1 VHAVT
6 IAARNYLAMARTLAR
21 SFLACNPGSR
31 FSVLVVDALPGE
43 IPGSDGFEVI
53 TPHELC
59 LDPAEFNRM
68 ALLYDVT
75 ELSTALKPWALE
87 LLLDRGADVAVYLDP
102 DIYVYS
108 ALDEIE
114 HAALDSGILLTP
126 HTVSPMRRDSLRPS
140 EADIMGAGV
149 YNLGFIAV
157 NKGAR
162 AMLGWWQERLR
173 RDSISAPEQMLFTD
187 QRWIDLVPG
196 YFDHGVLRDPGY
208 NVAYWNLDSR
218 LIEWDGESYQVNS
231 RPLRFFHFSGYS
243 PETPWILSRYV
254 ADRPRV
260 LLSEHPTVR
269 QLCDEYA
276 AVLKHEGFDRSLGTP
291 YRFGRLNDGTAVN
304 SMMRRAYRSAVVEAE
319 LAGELYPP
327 TPFDGDDAD
336 VLAWFSAPV
345 VEGSWV
351 NRLVQSLWQ
360 SRSDLQLAFPDLF
373 GADQAQLLA
382 WCLTSGVREAGLSA
396 ALLPTGA
403 LAATD
408 ALPVT
413 SSDVLGV
420 NLAGYFRTE
429 TGVGQIGRLLA
440 DVVRATGLPYVTV
453 TSARSLSRQQASFI
467 EEASEIRYPITIATI
482 NADQFP
488 LWANEASS
496 MLDGRYTIGVWAWEV
511 EDFPD
516 SFDTAIGLVDEIWA
530 ISEFVRA
537 AIARKTDKPVHVIP
551 YPVPELSR
559 TAELDRAALGL
570 RERPYLLYMFDYF
583 SVFERKNPVG
593 LVEAFTA
600 AFADG
605 QGPELVLKSVNG
617 ERFRSQREQL
627 LSACRGRSDIHLIE
641 HYLDADVVESL
652 ITHCAAYVSL
662 HRAEGLGLT
671 MSEAMSAGRPVIA
684 TGYSGNLDFMNEE
697 NSLLVGYQ
705 PVEIPASAR
714 PYGPPTRWAEPDL
727 AEAAR
732 QLRWVFEHPAEA
744 AQLGLRAQESMRA
757 SHDLDR
763 SVSFVM
769 GRLTQI
775 EQSLN
780 AERSNLDQPGHT
792 ARSGTAVESGAAA
805 QSATAAESGAAAQ
818 SGAALALRACH
829 QLLDTPLGAGARPGG
844 LSRAS
849 RFFQRALNRVLARHD
864 EQLNLRLNAILD
876 ATGAVHERAE
886 REIGAATE
894 SLQERLLEVRRTV
907 AQLQAAAGQQ
917 HSAISGLQSLVTS
930 LGTHHQALTD
940 RTDVLST
947 MAAEAGAE
955 STAQTSRLDALG
967 ELADGARLDLE
978 GHRRQLVEVVQRLD
992 AIAAQLSQAPS
1003 QEAR

>member
-6 IAARNYLAMARTLAR
+6 IAARNYLALARTLAR
-21 SFLACNPGSR
+21 SFLACNPDSR

-43 IPGSDGFEVI
+43 IPSTDGFEVL

-59 LDPAEFNRM
+59 LDPAEFSRM

-114 HAALDSGILLTP
+114 RATLDSGILLTP

-162 AMLGWWQERLR
+162 GMLRWWQERLC
-173 RDSISAPEQMLFTD
+173 RDSISAPEKMLFTD

-218 LIEWDGESYQVNS
+218 RVEWDGQGYQVDS
-231 RPLRFFHFSGYS
+231 QPLRFFHFSGYS
-243 PETPWILSRYV
+243 PDTPWILSKYV

-276 AVLKHEGFDRSLGTP
+276 AALKDEGFDRSLGTP
-291 YRFGRLNDGTAVN
+291 YRFGRLNDGTAV
-304 SMMRRAYRSAVVEAE
+304 SPMMRRAYRSAVVEAE
-319 LAGELYPP
+319 LAGDPYPP
-327 TPFDGDDAD
+327 MPFCGDDAD
-336 VLAWFSAPV
+336 VLAWFNAPV
-345 VEGSWV
+345 AEGSWV
-351 NRLVQSLWQ
+351 NRLVESLWQ
-360 SRSDLQLAFPDLF
+360 SRSDLQLAFPDIF
-373 GADQAQLLA
+373 GADQAGLLA
-382 WCLTSGVREAGLSA
+382 WCLTSGVREAGLPA
-396 ALLPTGA
+396 ALLPTQA
-403 LAATD
+403 LAAD

-453 TSARSLSRQQASFI
+453 TSARSLSRQQAAFT
-467 EEASEIRYPITIATI
+467 EAVSEVRYPITIASI

-488 LWANEASS
+488 LWANEAGSS
-496 MLDGRYTIGVWAWEV
+496 LLAGRYTIGVWAWEV

-516 SFDTAIGLVDEIWA
+516 SFDAAIGLVDEIWA

-537 AIARKTDKPVHVIP
+537 AIAAKTDKPVHVIP

-570 RERPYLLYMFDYF
+570 PQRPYLLYMFDYF

-593 LVEAFTA
+593 LVEAFCA

-605 QGPELVLKSVNG
+605 QGPELVIKSVNG

-641 HYLDADVVESL
+641 DYLDADVVESL

-684 TGYSGNLDFMNEE
+684 TGYSGNLDFMNAD

-732 QLRWVFEHPAEA
+732 HLRWVYEHPAEA
-744 AQLGLRAQESMRA
+744 QRLGLRAQESMR
-757 SHDLDR
+757 SGHDLDR

-769 GRLTQI
+769 GRLTEI
-775 EQSLN
+775 EQTL
-780 AERSNLDQPGHT
+780 QPEPVLEPP
-792 ARSGTAVESGAAA
+792 ALAPASES
-805 QSATAAESGAAAQ
+805 
-818 SGAALALRACH
+818 ALALQACH
-829 QLLDTPLGAGARPGG
+829 QLLDTPLQVRTGPGG
-844 LSRAS
+844 RSRAS

-864 EQLNLRLNAILD
+864 EQFNIRLNALLD
-876 ATGAVHERAE
+876 TTSAVAERAE
-886 REIGAATE
+886 RELGSAAE
-894 SLQERLLEVRRTV
+894 SLHERLSEMRQTV

-917 HSAISGLQSLVTS
+917 RSAIAGLQSLATS
-930 LGTHHQALTD
+930 IGAHHQALTD

-947 MAAEAGAE
+947 LAAEAGAE
-955 STAQTSRLDALG
+955 STAQTSRLDALA
-967 ELADGARLDLE
+967 ELADGARLDIE
-978 GHRRQLVEVVQRLD
+978 GHRRQLVDVVERLD
-992 AIAAQLSQAPS
+992 AIAAQLTQARPE
-1003 QEAR
+1003 EAR

>member
-1 VHAVT
+1 MDNVHAVT
-6 IAARNYLAMARTLAR
+6 IAARNYLALARTLAR
-21 SFLACNPGSR
+21 SFLAANPDSR

-43 IPGSDGFEVI
+43 VPSTDGFEVL

-59 LDPAEFNRM
+59 LDPAEFTRM

-87 LLLDRGADVAVYLDP
+87 LLLDRGAEVAVYLDP

-126 HTVSPMRRDSLRPS
+126 HTVSPMRRDNLRPS

-157 NKGAR
+157 NKDAR

-218 LIEWDGESYQVNS
+218 QIEWDGQGYEVNS
-231 RPLRFFHFSGYS
+231 QPLRFFHFSGYS
-243 PETPWILSRYV
+243 PDTPWILSKYV

-269 QLCDEYA
+269 RLCDEYA
-276 AVLKHEGFDRSLGTP
+276 ATLRQEGFDRSLGTP
-291 YRFGRLNDGTAVN
+291 YRFGRLNDGTAV
-304 SMMRRAYRSAVVEAE
+304 SPMMRRAYRSAVVEAE
-319 LAGELYPP
+319 LAGNPYPP
-327 TPFDGDDAD
+327 APFNGDDAE

-345 VEGSWV
+345 AEGSWV

-360 SRSDLQLAFPDLF
+360 SRSDLQLAFPDIF
-373 GADQAQLLA
+373 GADQAPLLA

-396 ALLPTGA
+396 ALLPTEALGA
-403 LAATD
+403 SD

-440 DVVRATGLPYVTV
+440 DVVRATGLPHVTV
-453 TSARSLSRQQASFI
+453 TSARSLSRQQASFT
-467 EEASEIRYPITIATI
+467 EEVSEVRYPITIASI

-488 LWANEASS
+488 LWANEAGSS
-496 MLDGRYTIGVWAWEV
+496 MLAGRYTIGVWAWEV

-516 SFDTAIGLVDEIWA
+516 CFDTAIGMVDEIWA

-570 RERPYLLYMFDYF
+570 PEQPYLLYMFDYF

-605 QGPELVLKSVNG
+605 QGPALVIKSVNS

-641 HYLDADVVESL
+641 GYLDAEVVESL

-684 TGYSGNLDFMNEE
+684 TGYSGNLDFMNDE
-697 NSLLVGYQ
+697 NSLLVGYC
-705 PVEIPASAR
+705 PVEIPACAR

-732 QLRWVFEHPAEA
+732 HLRWVFSHPAEA
-744 AQLGLRAQESMRA
+744 AQLGLRAQESMRS

-769 GRLTQI
+769 RRLRQI
-775 EQSLN
+775 EQSRA
-780 AERSNLDQPGHT
+780 AERSDPDQ
-792 ARSGTAVESGAAA
+792 RA
-805 QSATAAESGAAAQ
+805 QPAPVMEAGPAP
-818 SGAALALRACH
+818 ALRACH
-829 QLLDTPLGAGARPGG
+829 QLLDTPLRASARPGG
-844 LSRAS
+844 LSGAS

-864 EQLNLRLNAILD
+864 EQLNIRLNAILD

-886 REIGAATE
+886 SQRSSAAE
-894 SLQERLLEVRRTV
+894 SLREVRQTV

-917 HSAISGLQSLVTS
+917 HSAISGLQSLATS
-930 LGTHHQALTD
+930 LGAHHQALTD
-940 RTDVLST
+940 RTDRLST

-955 STAQTSRLDALG
+955 SSAQTSRLDALG
-967 ELADGARLDLE
+967 ELADGARLDIE

-992 AIAAQLSQAPS
+992 AIAARLTEPHP
-1003 QEAR
+1003 QEVR

>member
-1 VHAVT
+1 MHAVT

-21 SFLACNPGSR
+21 SFLTCNPDSR

-43 IPGSDGFEVI
+43 IPGSNGFEVL

-59 LDPAEFNRM
+59 LDPDEFNRM

-108 ALDEIE
+108 ALDEVE

-162 AMLGWWQERLR
+162 SMLAWWQERLR

-218 LIEWDGESYQVNS
+218 LVEWDGERYQVNS

-243 PETPWILSRYV
+243 PETPWILSKYV

-276 AVLKHEGFDRSLGTP
+276 AILRDEGFDRSLATP
-291 YRFGRLNDGTAVN
+291 YRFNRLNDGTAVN

-319 LAGELYPP
+319 LTGDPYPP
-327 TPFDGDDAD
+327 TPFYGDDAD
-336 VLAWFSAPV
+336 VLDWFSAPLV
-345 VEGSWV
+345 DGSWV
-351 NRLVQSLWQ
+351 NRLTQSLWQ
-360 SRSDLQLAFPDLF
+360 SRSDLQLAFPDIF

-382 WCLTSGVREAGLSA
+382 WCLTSGVRETELSA

-403 LAATD
+403 LAAAD
-408 ALPVT
+408 ALPIT

-453 TSARSLSRQQASFI
+453 TSARSLSRQQASFT
-467 EEASEIRYPITIATI
+467 EQASEIRYPITIASI

-488 LWANEASS
+488 LWASEAGNS
-496 MLDGRYTIGVWAWEV
+496 LLAGRYTIGVWAWEV

-516 SFDTAIGLVDEIWA
+516 CFDTAIGLVDEIWA
-530 ISEFVRA
+530 ISEFVRE

-559 TAELDRAALGL
+559 AAQLDRAALGL
-570 RERPYLLYMFDYF
+570 PERPYLLCMFDYF

-593 LVEAFTA
+593 VVEAFTA

-605 QGPELVLKSVNG
+605 QGPALVIKSVNG

-641 HYLDADVVESL
+641 EYLDADVVESL

-684 TGYSGNLDFMNEE
+684 TGYSGNLDFMDSE

-732 QLRWVFEHPAEA
+732 HLRWLFEHPAEA
-744 AQLGLRAQESMRA
+744 AQLGLRAQESMRG
-757 SHDLDR
+757 SRDLDR
-763 SVSFVM
+763 SVSFVLQ
-769 GRLTQI
+769 RVRQI

-780 AERSNLDQPGHT
+780 AERTLSPEQPALEEPAPVMG
-792 ARSGTAVESGAAA
+792 SGPVMESEP
-805 QSATAAESGAAAQ
+805 T
-818 SGAALALRACH
+818 LALRACR
-829 QLLDTPLGAGARPGG
+829 QLLDTPLGASARTGG
-844 LSRAS
+844 LSRTS
-849 RFFQRALNRVLARHD
+849 RFFQRALNRVLAHHD
-864 EQLNLRLNAILD
+864 EQLNIRLNAILE
-876 ATGAVHERAE
+876 AAAAVHERAE
-886 REIGAATE
+886 REIGSATE
-894 SLQERLLEVRRTV
+894 SLHERLLETRRTV
-907 AQLQAAAGQQ
+907 AQLQAAAAQQ
-917 HSAISGLQSLVTS
+917 RNAISGLQSLAAS
-930 LGTHHQALTD
+930 AGAHHQALTD
-940 RTDVLST
+940 RVDVLST

-955 STAQTSRLDALG
+955 SSAQTARLDALS
-967 ELADGARLDLE
+967 ELADGARLDIE

-992 AIAAQLSQAPS
+992 AIAAQMTQAHT
-1003 QEAR
+1003 QEVR

>member
-1 VHAVT
+1 MHAVT

-21 SFLACNPGSR
+21 SFLTCNPDSR

-43 IPGSDGFEVI
+43 IPDGDGFDVV

-59 LDPAEFNRM
+59 LDPDEFSRM

-102 DIYVYS
+102 DIFVYS
-108 ALDEIE
+108 ALDEVE
-114 HAALDSGILLTP
+114 HAGLHSPILLTP

-157 NKGAR
+157 NKDAR
-162 AMLGWWQERLR
+162 DMLGWWQERLR

-218 LIEWDGESYQVNS
+218 QIDWDGQRYLVNS

-243 PETPWILSRYV
+243 PDTPWILSKYV

-276 AVLKHEGFDRSLGTP
+276 AVLKHDGLDRSLGTP

-304 SMMRRAYRSAVVEAE
+304 SMMRRAYRSAVVDAE
-319 LAGELYPP
+319 LTGGPYPP
-327 TPFDGDDAD
+327 APFCDDDAA

-345 VEGSWV
+345 AEGSWV
-351 NRLVQSLWQ
+351 NRLTQSLWQ
-360 SRSDLQLAFPDLF
+360 SRADLQLAFPDIF
-373 GADQAQLLA
+373 GADQAPFLA
-382 WCLTSGVREAGLSA
+382 WCLTSGVREAQLPA
-396 ALLPTGA
+396 TLLPTEA
-403 LAATD
+403 LAAND
-408 ALPVT
+408 ALI
-413 SSDVLGV
+413 SSCDVLGV

-440 DVVRATGLPYVTV
+440 DVVRACGLPYVTV
-453 TSARSLSRQQASFI
+453 TNTRSSSRQQAAFT
-467 EEASEIRYPITIATI
+467 EELSEVRYPITIASI

-488 LWANEASS
+488 SWANEVASS
-496 MLDGRYTIGVWAWEV
+496 LLTGRYTIGVWAWEV

-516 SFDTAIGLVDEIWA
+516 CFDTAIGLVDEIWA
-530 ISEFVRA
+530 ISEFTRA
-537 AIARKTDKPVHVIP
+537 AIAGKTDKPVHVIP

-559 TAELDRAALGL
+559 TAELDRGALGL
-570 RERPYLLYMFDYF
+570 PQRPYLLYMFDYL

-593 LVEAFTA
+593 LVQAFTA

-605 QGPELVLKSVNG
+605 QGPELVIKSVNG
-617 ERFRSQREQL
+617 GRFRSEREQL

-641 HYLDADVVESL
+641 DYLDADVIESL

-671 MSEAMSAGRPVIA
+671 MSEAMSAGKPVIA
-684 TGYSGNLDFMNEE
+684 TGYSGNLDFMNSE

-705 PVEIPASAR
+705 PVEIPPSAR

-727 AEAAR
+727 TEAAKH
-732 QLRWVFEHPAEA
+732 LRWVHDHPDEA
-744 AQLGLRAQESMRA
+744 AELGLRAQESMRNG
-757 SHDLDR
+757 HDLDR
-763 SVSFVM
+763 SVAFVM
-769 GRLTQI
+769 GRLRQI
-775 EQSLN
+775 EQQLN
-780 AERSNLDQPGHT
+780 TERPAADQP
-792 ARSGTAVESGAAA
+792 VP
-805 QSATAAESGAAAQ
+805 QAESAP
-818 SGAALALRACH
+818 ALALRAGH
-829 QLLDTPLGAGARPGG
+829 QLLDTPLQVSTARRFPG
-844 LSRAS
+844 AS

-864 EQLNLRLNAILD
+864 EQVNLRLNAILD
-876 ATGAVHERAE
+876 AAGAVGQRAE
-886 REIGAATE
+886 SELDSVTDNLG
-894 SLQERLLEVRRTV
+894 QRLTEVRQAV
-907 AQLQAAAGQQ
+907 AQLQAVAGRQ
-917 HSAISGLQSLVTS
+917 HSAISGLQSMVTS
-930 LGTHHQALTD
+930 LGAHHQALTD
-940 RTDVLST
+940 RSDVLST
-947 MAAEAGAE
+947 MADEAGAE
-955 STAQTSRLDALG
+955 STAQTARLDALG
-967 ELADGARLDLE
+967 ELADSARLDIE
-978 GHRRQLVEVVQRLD
+978 GHRQQLVEVVHRLD
-992 AIAAQLSQAPS
+992 ALAQQLSDSHRQP
-1003 QEAR
+1003 AR

>member
-21 SFLACNPGSR
+21 SFLACNPDSH

-43 IPGSDGFEVI
+43 IPSTDGFEVV
-53 TPHELC
+53 TPHELS
-59 LDPAEFNRM
+59 LEPAELSRM
-68 ALLYDVT
+68 ALLYDIT

-114 HAALDSGILLTP
+114 RAALDSTILLTP

-157 NKGAR
+157 NKDAR

-218 LIEWDGESYQVNS
+218 RIEWDGQAYQVDS
-231 RPLRFFHFSGYS
+231 RPLRFFHFSGYN
-243 PETPWILSRYV
+243 PDTPWILSKYV

-269 QLCDEYA
+269 RLCDEYA
-276 AVLKHEGFDRSLGTP
+276 AALKHEGFDRSLGTP
-291 YRFGRLNDGTAVN
+291 YRFGRLNDGTAVT

-319 LAGELYPP
+319 LAGDPYPP
-327 TPFDGDDAD
+327 MPFRDDDAD

-345 VEGSWV
+345 AEGSWV
-351 NRLVQSLWQ
+351 NRLVESLW
-360 SRSDLQLAFPDLF
+360 RNRPDLQLAFPDIF
-373 GADQAQLLA
+373 GVDQAPLLA
-382 WCLTSGVREAGLSA
+382 WCLTSGVREAQLSA
-396 ALLPTGA
+396 ALLPTEA
-403 LAATD
+403 LAANG
-408 ALPVT
+408 ALPVI

-440 DVVRATGLPYVTV
+440 DVVRATGLPYVTL
-453 TSARSLSRQQASFI
+453 TSARTLSRQQAAFT
-467 EEASEIRYPITIATI
+467 EEVSEVRYPITIASI

-488 LWANEASS
+488 LWASEAGSS
-496 MLDGRYTIGVWAWEV
+496 LLAGRHTIGVWAWEV

-516 SFDTAIGLVDEIWA
+516 SFDTAIELVDEIWA
-530 ISEFVRA
+530 ISEFVRT
-537 AIARKTDKPVHVIP
+537 AIARKTDKPVYVIP
-551 YPVPELSR
+551 YPVPELPR
-559 TAELDRAALGL
+559 TAELDRDALRL
-570 RERPYLLYMFDYF
+570 PDRPYLLYMFDYF

-605 QGPELVLKSVNG
+605 QGPELVIKSVNG

-641 HYLDADVVESL
+641 DYLDADVVGSL
-652 ITHCAAYVSL
+652 IAHCAAYVSL

-684 TGYSGNLDFMNEE
+684 TGYSGNLDFMNDE
-697 NSLLVGYQ
+697 NSLLVGYELA
-705 PVEIPASAR
+705 EIPASAR
-714 PYGPPTRWAEPDL
+714 PYGPPTRWAEPDH
-727 AEAAR
+727 AEAVR
-732 QLRWVFEHPAEA
+732 HLRWVFEHPGEAER
-744 AQLGLRAQESMRA
+744 LGARAQEVMRS
-757 SHDLDR
+757 SHGLDR
-763 SVSFVM
+763 SVRFVM
-769 GRLTQI
+769 ERVRQI

-780 AERSNLDQPGHT
+780 AEPPEPAQP
-792 ARSGTAVESGAAA
+792 APVPESRP
-805 QSATAAESGAAAQ
+805 T
-818 SGAALALRACH
+818 LALRACH
-829 QLLDTPLGAGARPGG
+829 RLLDTPLQVRTRPGG

-849 RFFQRALNRVLARHD
+849 RFFQRALNRLLASHD
-864 EQLNLRLNAILD
+864 EQLNIRLNAILD
-876 ATGAVHERAE
+876 ATDAVSEHVEQELDSAVEGLR
-886 REIGAATE
+886 
-894 SLQERLLEVRRTV
+894 ERLSEVRQTV

-917 HSAISGLQSLVTS
+917 HSAISGLQSLVAS
-930 LGTHHQALTD
+930 IGAHHQALAE

-955 STAQTSRLDALG
+955 STAQTSRLDALS
-967 ELADGARLDLE
+967 ELADGARLGIE
-978 GHRRQLVEVVQRLD
+978 GHRRQLVDVVERLD
-992 AIAAQLSQAPS
+992 AMAAQLTQASPEEI
-1003 QEAR
+1003 Q